1 MAKGRAVNGAGM
13 RPRKRADGRW
23 EGRVKIGVDPGT
35 GKSIIKY
42 VYAKTAKECQAQM
55 NKLTVEVNEGT
66 YSEPSKMTVAQWLD
80 IWHAEYLGSVKDST
94 IASYKGHIENNLKP
108 HIGAVKLVS
117 LKAHMIQMLY
127 NKLLKSDGNPTGL
140 SAKSIKNLH
149 GVLHKALKQAM
160 RLGYIK
166 SNPTDACELP
176 RIEKKE
182 VSYLEEDEVKSLL
195 DAIKGHKYESIY
207 KVDLFTG
214 MRQGEILGLT
224 WDCIDFNSGIIT
236 IEKQLQ
242 REKQKGGR
250 HLLVSNK
257 NDRVRRIKPA
267 EFVMDILKQ
276 QRQKQL
282 EDRLRAG
289 GLWSNEW
296 NLVFTNEAG
305 GHLYAITVY
314 KNFKS
319 IVKSIGIPDTRF
331 HDMRHTYA
339 MLSIQNSDDL
349 KTVQENVGHATASF
363 TLDVYGHVSKRMKQD
378 SADRMQDYFNSI
390 TSA

>member
-1 MAKGRAVNGAGM
+1 MEILISDAIIVEQGSCLYIQFL
-13 RPRKRADGRW
+13 RKRIGLDIQIEALYEIRCAARPSGYIDVHHFDNRFYC
-23 EGRVKIGVDPGT
+23 RVKRLHPFFLQRILKISHQRVSVF
-35 GKSIIKY
+35 GKI
-42 VYAKTAKECQAQM
+42 
-55 NKLTVEVNEGT
+55 
-66 YSEPSKMTVAQWLD
+66 
-80 IWHAEYLGSVKDST
+80 YLLFGL
-94 IASYKGHIENNLKP
+94 IASDD
-108 HIGAVKLVS
+108 
-117 LKAHMIQMLY
+117 IQY
-127 NKLLKSDGNPTGL
+127 SD
-140 SAKSIKNLH
+140 IKNLH

-166 SNPTDACELP
+166 ANPTDSCELP

-195 DAIKGHKYESIY
+195 EAIKGHKYESIY

-250 HLLVSNK
+250 HLLVNNK

-289 GLWSNEW
+289 EMWSNEW

-314 KNFKS
+314 KNFKA

-339 MLSIQNSDDL
+339 MLSIQNGDDL

>member
-1 MAKGRAVNGAGM
+1 M
-13 RPRKRADGRW
+13 
-23 EGRVKIGVDPGT
+23 
-35 GKSIIKY
+35 
-42 VYAKTAKECQAQM
+42 
-55 NKLTVEVNEGT
+55 
-66 YSEPSKMTVAQWLD
+66 
-80 IWHAEYLGSVKDST
+80 
-94 IASYKGHIENNLKP
+94 
-108 HIGAVKLVS
+108 
-117 LKAHMIQMLY
+117 Y
-127 NKLLKSDGNPTGL
+127 NRLQKSDDNPTGL

-166 SNPTDACELP
+166 ANPTDACELP
-176 RIEKKE
+176 RIGKKE

-195 DAIKGHKYESIY
+195 EAIKGHKYESIY

-224 WDCIDFNSGIIT
+224 WDCVDFNSGIIT

-289 GLWSNEW
+289 EMW
-296 NLVFTNEAG
+296 NGTM
-305 GHLYAITVY
+305 
-314 KNFKS
+314 S
-319 IVKSIGIPDTRF
+319 GIWYSQTKPVGIC
-331 HDMRHTYA
+331 MR
-339 MLSIQNSDDL
+339 
-349 KTVQENVGHATASF
+349 
-363 TLDVYGHVSKRMKQD
+363 
-378 SADRMQDYFNSI
+378 
-390 TSA
+390 

>member
-1 MAKGRAVNGAGM
+1 
-13 RPRKRADGRW
+13 
-23 EGRVKIGVDPGT
+23 
-35 GKSIIKY
+35 

-289 GLWSNEW
+289 ELWSNEW